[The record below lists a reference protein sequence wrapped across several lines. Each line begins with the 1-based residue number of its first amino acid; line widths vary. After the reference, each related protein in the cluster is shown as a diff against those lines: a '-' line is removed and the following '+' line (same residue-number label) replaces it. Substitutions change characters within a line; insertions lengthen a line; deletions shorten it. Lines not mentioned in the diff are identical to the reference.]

1 MTTSAQVSY
10 SYVAKYV
17 ARRRAEI
24 TAQDR
29 GQDEGLAGFV
39 PQVREPGA
47 EAEVDFGDVT
57 VELGGQL
64 SRCFLF
70 AYRPGARAGR
80 AIEPRTGSAK
90 TAAARRSTR

>member
-1 MTTSAQVSY
+1 MAG
-10 SYVAKYV
+10 YV

-29 GQDEGLAGFV
+29 DGAEGLAGFV
-39 PQVREPGA
+39 PQAREPGA

-57 VELGGQL
+57 VELAGQL

-70 AYRPGARAGR
+70 AFRLSCSGGLS
-80 AIEPRTGSAK
+80 TGCMP
-90 TAAARRSTR
+90 ARRRRRSWKGT